1 MSRCPT
7 TPARRPRPPPPPRFP
22 DEGDRMAIFHPD
34 STRRSSAS
42 QGGDAVLDELAY
54 LTSKVGSLERALVR
68 RQQRAARRGIVSTAA
83 IAGAAAVAA
92 IGARLLTQSTN
103 VDLHSGSTLI
113 AIALAVAVAGLG
125 AAAFAS
131 RRAARSLGTYVL
143 DAVKRPAP
151 QVSLRD
157 NLVTALL
164 ASLVIFGLY
173 LDGWR
178 HINLADAFLTWW
190 HVPLY
195 IGATVTG
202 LWITTRNQS
211 IRELLRGRFDIAAV
225 PAGYRLGVFGMGLL
239 TFGAA
244 GDAVWHTFYGIE
256 QGIERTMSPFH
267 IVLFTSA
274 ALILSSP
281 LRAAWN
287 GVGPVA
293 PSFKRFFPALLSL
306 TLTTAAISFIVQFL
320 LPFLL
325 WTKPVP
331 NIAALGDAGENT
343 RIVGLATVLA
353 ANLLLMAP
361 LLFAMRRWRLPF
373 GAATFLFTTQAL
385 IESSMREMAR
395 GWAVVA
401 ALLAGLAADALIAR
415 LRATP
420 ERIGAQRV
428 VAGVTPLV
436 LWLSYFGILEFGY
449 GVGWE
454 RNIWLSAVLLAGL
467 SGVLLNSLLVP
478 GRPAIAGADMDLRD
492 EEHAAVEERL
502 AA

>member
-1 MSRCPT
+1 
-7 TPARRPRPPPPPRFP
+7 
-22 DEGDRMAIFHPD
+22 MAIFHPD
-34 STRRSSAS
+34 TTRRVAHD
-42 QGGDAVLDELAY
+42 GDAVLDELAY
-54 LTSKVGSLERALVR
+54 LTSKVGTLERDLAR
-68 RQQRAARRGIVSTAA
+68 RQRRAAGRTAVSTAVV
-83 IAGAAAVAA
+83 AGLAVAA
-92 IGARLLTQSTN
+92 AFGARLLAQSAN
-103 VDLHSGSTLI
+103 VDLHSTRALI
-113 AIALAVAVAGLG
+113 AIAAAVAVAGLG

-131 RRAARSLGTYVL
+131 RGTARSLLTYVL
-143 DAVKRPAP
+143 DAAKQPAP
-151 QVSLRD
+151 QVSQRD

-178 HINLADAFLTWW
+178 HINLADNRAGAFLTWW

-211 IRELLRGRFDIAAV
+211 IRDLLRGRFDIAAV

-239 TFGAA
+239 TAGAA

-274 ALILSSP
+274 ALILGSP

-287 GVGPVA
+287 GTGPVA
-293 PSFKRFFPALLSL
+293 PSFRRFFPALLSL

-320 LPFLL
+320 LPYLF
-325 WTKPVP
+325 WTKSVP

-343 RIVGLATVLA
+343 RIVGVATVLT
-353 ANLLLMAP
+353 ANLLFMAP

-373 GAATFLFTTQAL
+373 GSATVLITTQAV
-385 IESSMREMAR
+385 IESSMKEMER
-395 GWAVVA
+395 GWLIAA
-401 ALLAGLAADALIAR
+401 ALLAGLATDALIAR
-415 LRATP
+415 LRVTP
-420 ERIGAQRV
+420 ERVGAQRV
-428 VAGVTPLV
+428 VAGVAPLV
-436 LWLSYFGILEFGY
+436 LWLSYFGILWFGY

-454 RNIWLSAVLLAGL
+454 RNIWLSAVMLAGL

-478 GRPAIAGADMDLRD
+478 GRSAVAGASLELRD
-492 EEHAAVEERL
+492 ADDAATEERL

>member
-1 MSRCPT
+1 
-7 TPARRPRPPPPPRFP
+7 
-22 DEGDRMAIFHPD
+22 MAIFHPD
-34 STRRSSAS
+34 STRRVDHR
-42 QGGDAVLDELAY
+42 GGDAVLDELAY
-54 LTSKVGSLERALVR
+54 LTSKVGSLERDIAR
-68 RQQRAARRGIVSTAA
+68 RQRQAAGRTLVSATAA
-83 IAGAAAVAA
+83 AGAALAA
-92 IGARLLTQSTN
+92 ALGARMLTRSAN
-103 VDLHSGSTLI
+103 VDLFSTRALI
-113 AIALAVAVAGLG
+113 AIAVAAVVVGAGV
-125 AAAFAS
+125 AAFAS
-131 RRAARSLGTYVL
+131 RRAVRSLASYVL
-143 DAVKRPAP
+143 EASAQPAP
-151 QVSLRD
+151 RVSQRD

-178 HINLADAFLTWW
+178 HINLADNRAGAFLTWW

-211 IRELLRGRFDIAAV
+211 IRDLLRGRFDIASV

-239 TFGAA
+239 TAGAA

-287 GVGPVA
+287 DGGPVA
-293 PSFKRFFPALLSL
+293 PSFRRFFPALLSL
-306 TLTTAAISFIVQFL
+306 TLATAAISFIVQFL
-320 LPFLL
+320 LPFLY

-331 NIAALGDAGENT
+331 DIAALGAAGENT
-343 RIVGLATVLA
+343 RIVAVATVLT
-353 ANLLLMAP
+353 ANILLMAP

-373 GAATFLFTTQAL
+373 GSATLLFTTQAV
-385 IESSMREMAR
+385 IESAMKEMER
-395 GWAVVA
+395 GWAVAA
-401 ALLAGLAADALIAR
+401 ALLAGLAVDALIAR
-415 LRATP
+415 LRVTP
-420 ERIGAQRV
+420 ERVGAQRV
-428 VAGVTPLV
+428 VAGVAPLV
-436 LWLSYFGILEFGY
+436 LWLSYFGILWFGY

-467 SGVLLNSLLVP
+467 SGVLLNSLLTP
-478 GRPAIAGADMDLRD
+478 GLPAVAGADVHLRD
-492 EEHAAVEERL
+492 AENDDAAMEERL

>member
-1 MSRCPT
+1 
-7 TPARRPRPPPPPRFP
+7 
-22 DEGDRMAIFHPD
+22 MAIFHPD
-34 STRRSSAS
+34 STRRVDNR
-42 QGGDAVLDELAY
+42 GEDAVLSELAY
-54 LTSKVGSLERALVR
+54 LESKVGSLERDIAR
-68 RQQRAARRGIVSTAA
+68 RRRRAAGGTLLSTTAV
-83 IAGAAAVAA
+83 AGAALAAAV
-92 IGARLLTQSTN
+92 GARMLAQSAN
-103 VDLHSGSTLI
+103 VDFLSTRALL
-113 AIALAVAVAGLG
+113 ALAAAAVVTGVG
-125 AAAFAS
+125 VAAFAS
-131 RRAARSLGTYVL
+131 RRAARALGSYVL
-143 DAVKRPAP
+143 DAVKQPAP
-151 QVSLRD
+151 QVSPRD

-178 HINLADAFLTWW
+178 HINLADNRAGAFLTWW

-211 IRELLRGRFDIAAV
+211 IRDLLRGRFDIAAV

-239 TFGAA
+239 TAGAA

-267 IVLFTSA
+267 IALFTSA

-287 GVGPVA
+287 AAGPVA
-293 PSFKRFFPALLSL
+293 PSFRRFFPALLSL

-320 LPFLL
+320 LPYLY

-331 NIAALGDAGENT
+331 DIAALGAAGENT
-343 RIVGLATVLA
+343 RIVGVATVLT
-353 ANLLLMAP
+353 ANILLMAP

-373 GAATFLFTTQAL
+373 GSATVLFTTQAV
-385 IESSMREMAR
+385 IESSMKDMQR

-401 ALLAGLAADALIAR
+401 ALLAGLAADTLIAR
-415 LRATP
+415 LRVTP
-420 ERIGAQRV
+420 ERVGAQRV
-428 VAGVTPLV
+428 VAGVAPLV
-436 LWLSYFGILEFGY
+436 LWLSYFGILFFGY

-467 SGVLLNSLLVP
+467 SGVLLNSLLAP
-478 GRPAIAGADMDLRD
+478 GHPAIAGADVHLRD
-492 EEHAAVEERL
+492 ADDDAAVEERL